1 MGLFHMIPENLFSL
15 LASKNKEIYLDGL
28 FVLRRAYKQEM
39 IITKD
44 QVVAMLISELEDR
57 MMEIDLEDEEGEDE
71 QGITPERNLSALAHF
86 LIRKFNR
93 TGWIDVEYATDS
105 FEEQI
110 TLYDYSVKILN
121 TLHELLDTTPREY
134 NSFVYSTYSL
144 LKTANEERDMY
155 TYNALTQAYKNTS
168 LLVDELKS
176 LLNNIRRYHQALL
189 DQTEV
194 RGILKEHFDSFKEM
208 VEDKIYHP
216 LKTFDSVPR
225 FKTPIINILKNWL
238 DDPQIT
244 DILVTSAQRRK
255 QGENKEDI
263 IEEIIIMIEEIIG
276 TYERL
281 DILLK
286 EIDRKKAAYTRASIE
301 KVEYLLNTDRSIKG
315 KLVEILKSAGK
326 KGKQSEKLQQ
336 VMQESQNL
344 FPQAFLDEFSLYVR
358 RKKRIREPGEPLKMA
373 QTVDNALLEK
383 ELDDLVDRV
392 KNSYTTRRIMNFME
406 QQFAGRQVIETGDLQ
421 ISGDEDF
428 IMIILGA
435 LKHDEAAAFYQIEF
449 LPGYLLLDGYRLPQ
463 MRLSRKEHSHV
474 VG

>member
-1 MGLFHMIPENLFSL
+1 MGLFQMIPDNLFSL

-44 QVVAMLISELEDR
+44 QVAAMLISELEDR
-57 MMEIDLEDEEGEDE
+57 MTEMDLEDEENEE
-71 QGITPERNLSALAHF
+71 TAAEHNLSAPAHF
-86 LIRKFNR
+86 LIRKFSQ

-110 TLYDYSVKILN
+110 TLYDYSIKILN
-121 TLHELLDTTPREY
+121 TLHELLDTTPSEY

-168 LLVDELKS
+168 MLVDELKS

-194 RGILKEHFDSFKEM
+194 RGILEEHFDSFKEL

-225 FKTPIINILKNWL
+225 FKAPIINILKNWL
-238 DDPQIT
+238 DDPEII

-255 QGENKEDI
+255 QGESKEDI
-263 IEEIIIMIEEIIG
+263 IEETMIMIEEITG
-276 TYERL
+276 AYERL
-281 DILLK
+281 NILLK
-286 EIDRKKAAYTRASIE
+286 EIDRKKAGYTRASIE

-326 KGKQSEKLQQ
+326 KEKGSDKLTAA
-336 VMQESQNL
+336 MQESLNL
-344 FPQAFLDEFSLYVR
+344 FPQSFLDEFSLYVR
-358 RKKRIREPGEPLKMA
+358 RKKRVREAGEPLKMA
-373 QTVDNALLEK
+373 QTADNALLVK
-383 ELDDLVDRV
+383 ELEDLAERV

-406 QQFAGRQVIETGDLQ
+406 RQFAGRDVIGTADLE

-428 IMIILGA
+428 IMLILGT
-435 LKHDEAAAFYQIEF
+435 LKHDEAAAFYRIEF
-449 LPGYLLLDGYRLPQ
+449 LPGYLLLDGYRLPL
-463 MRLSRKEHSHV
+463 MRLSRKELSHV
-474 VG
+474 G